1 MPKRFTGACSFAA
14 SDLKVITYQRRPVKT
29 IVDAPQSA
37 GLAWFLHN
45 SRIDQTQHWLARRRT
60 LEAAL
65 GKEATTEL
73 VQPILALA
81 QSLEQGHIR
90 EVGYW
95 PLSPGPRFLASN
107 SHSPNARATP
117 SKDFP
122 PTYLDAIPS
131 KRCSGELASSNPME
145 KTITV
150 DPSPRRLHCFQAC
163 TVFIE
168 NLC

>member
-1 MPKRFTGACSFAA
+1 MRHRAPVLPGSCTTVES
-14 SDLKVITYQRRPVKT
+14 TRRDIGWP
-29 IVDAPQSA
+29 D
-37 GLAWFLHN
+37 
-45 SRIDQTQHWLARRRT
+45 
-60 LEAAL
+60 AAL
-65 GKEATTEL
+65 WKPRSAKRP
-73 VQPILALA
+73 QQSWYN
-81 QSLEQGHIR
+81 QSLLLRNRLSKATSER
-90 EVGYW
+90 SANW

-131 KRCSGELASSNPME
+131 KPCSGELASSNPME